1 MSLLSYSISHCLFSY
16 AALSYVSFRYIYCEV
31 DATLK
36 IPYRKEARENVER
49 LLRFV
54 KLSLH
59 EAKGGVSAITLL
71 TSACLW

>member
-1 MSLLSYSISHCLFSY
+1 MSLLYFTLVVFWVSY
-16 AALSYVSFRYIYCEV
+16 AALSYVPFRYIYCEV